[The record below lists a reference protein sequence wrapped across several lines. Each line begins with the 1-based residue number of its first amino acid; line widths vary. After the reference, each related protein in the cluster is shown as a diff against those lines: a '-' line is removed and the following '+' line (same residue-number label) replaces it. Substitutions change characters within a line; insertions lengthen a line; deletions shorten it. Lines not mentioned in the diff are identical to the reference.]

1 MSKGGEIKKKKTK
14 KKRRKRIHVYCCS
27 ALQSKKRNP
36 GYYYHYYQTTLLWAP
51 NQKSSQPSKLFYFL
65 NFLKYYNLTWF
76 IIFNNKECELRPT
89 HCYPDPKRQESSI
102 MCTNILSKFTPLH
115 CHLLKG
121 ALSCWFVHTSECWD
135 MSSHQWK
142 LKNNELCLLKT
153 R

>member
-1 MSKGGEIKKKKTK
+1 MFTVVVLCNQREI
-14 KKRRKRIHVYCCS
+14 
-27 ALQSKKRNP
+27 LGWQSCAIWSNF
-36 GYYYHYYQTTLLWAP
+36 HHYQTTLLWAP
-51 NQKSSQPSKLFYFL
+51 NQKSSQPSKLLIFL
-65 NFLKYYNLTWF
+65 NFLKYYNLKWY

-89 HCYPDPKRQESSI
+89 HCYPNPKRQESSI
-102 MCTNILSKFTPLH
+102 MCPNSLSKFTPLH

-121 ALSCWFVHTSECWD
+121 ALSCWFAHTSECWD